1 MAFDEKG
8 QADTYKRRIDI
19 CKRSYEI
26 LTKNVGFNPEDII
39 FDPNIFPVAT
49 GIDDHKTYAV
59 DFFKA
64 TKWIINNL
72 PETKHEAEEL
82 INKLWFDHVP
92 RDPRDQFMKRT
103 KLKTL

>member
-1 MAFDEKG
+1 MNLDE
-8 QADTYKRRIDI
+8 
-19 CKRSYEI
+19 
-26 LTKNVGFNPEDII
+26 I
-39 FDPNIFPVAT
+39 FDNQEEPIAEP
-49 GIDDHKTYAV
+49 IQWWQEDKIESLLQLCPYDEHMRQ
-59 DFFKA
+59 
-64 TKWIINNL
+64 WIINNL

>member
-1 MAFDEKG
+1 M
-8 QADTYKRRIDI
+8 
-19 CKRSYEI
+19 
-26 LTKNVGFNPEDII
+26 
-39 FDPNIFPVAT
+39 
-49 GIDDHKTYAV
+49 
-59 DFFKA
+59 
-64 TKWIINNL
+64 NNL